1 MSENMR
7 ARALLDIEVGHGY
20 TEGRTKVSTA
30 LRIRLGRAH
39 HEGGFLRLS
48 HRSGDYHDLFDD
60 FLYDLNLD
68 LFDDFDFLHNLPVNG
83 DFLYD
88 LNFDFSDDF
97 DFLHDLPV
105 NFDFSDD
112 FNLYDL
118 RLGRTASNDCHT

>member
-1 MSENMR
+1 MR
-7 ARALLDIEVGHGY
+7 NPSARFLVTSLLYRCREHAARALLDVEVGHGH

-60 FLYDLNLD
+60 FLYNLNLDFLDDFNFFHDLAVNGDFFDDLNLD
-68 LFDDFDFLHNLPVNG
+68 FF
-83 DFLYD
+83 
-88 LNFDFSDDF
+88 
-97 DFLHDLPV
+97 
-105 NFDFSDD
+105 DD